1 MIMNDLREEDETAKD
16 VAGYPKLIK
25 RVREQF
31 TDSTEEL
38 ARKAILKGELTVG
51 DFADGILEFYEALPR
66 GFFDNV
72 GQKGSKHS
80 QSSDEPSVKPAK
92 PKVAPKAKN

>member
-1 MIMNDLREEDETAKD
+1 MSNQSLLIDTCYRTSLEARTDWLGLEVIMIMNDLREEDETAKD

-66 GFFDNV
+66 GFFDNA
-72 GQKGSKHS
+72 G
-80 QSSDEPSVKPAK
+80 
-92 PKVAPKAKN
+92 